1 MGQGSRPDRVA
12 DLVRAEL
19 SELLARRV
27 NDPGVG
33 FVTLTRVQMT
43 PDLQHARVYFT
54 TLGDNDQREQSRQAL
69 ERATPFLR
77 RQIGQRLT
85 LKRTPALTF
94 HFDESI
100 EHQERV
106 EQLLE
111 ELQIS
116 PGTHTGE
123 NDEEDQEHDE

>member
-54 TLGDNDQREQSRQAL
+54 TLGNNDQREQSRQAL

-111 ELQIS
+111 EFQIS

>member
-1 MGQGSRPDRVA
+1 MAQGSRPKRVA

-19 SELLARRV
+19 GELLARRV

-33 FVTLTRVQMT
+33 FVTLTRVQVT

-85 LKRTPALTF
+85 LKRTPRLTF
-94 HFDESI
+94 HIDESI
-100 EHQERV
+100 GHQERV

-116 PGTHTGE
+116 PITHTGE
-123 NDEEDQEHDE
+123 NDDEDQEYDE

>member
-1 MGQGSRPDRVA
+1 MAQGSRPKRVA

-19 SELLARRV
+19 GELLARRV

-33 FVTLTRVQMT
+33 FITLTRVQVT

-54 TLGDNDQREQSRQAL
+54 TLGDDDQREQSRQAL

-85 LKRTPALTF
+85 LKRTPRLTF
-94 HFDESI
+94 HIDESI
-100 EHQERV
+100 GHQERV

-116 PGTHTGE
+116 PSAYTGE
-123 NDEEDQEHDE
+123 NDDEDQEYDE

>member
-1 MGQGSRPDRVA
+1 MAQGSRPKRVA

-19 SELLARRV
+19 GELLARRV

-33 FVTLTRVQMT
+33 FVTLTRVQVT

-54 TLGDNDQREQSRQAL
+54 TLGDDNQREQSRSAL

-77 RQIGQRLT
+77 REIGQRLT
-85 LKRTPALTF
+85 LKRTPRLTF

-100 EHQERV
+100 GHQERV
-106 EQLLE
+106 EQLLQ

-116 PGTHTGE
+116 PSTHTGK
-123 NDEEDQEHDE
+123 NDDEDQEHDE

>member
-1 MGQGSRPDRVA
+1 
-12 DLVRAEL
+12 
-19 SELLARRV
+19 
-27 NDPGVG
+27 
-33 FVTLTRVQMT
+33 
-43 PDLQHARVYFT
+43 VYFT
-54 TLGDNDQREQSRQAL
+54 TLGNNDQREQSRQAL

>member
-1 MGQGSRPDRVA
+1 MAQGSRPKRVA

-19 SELLARRV
+19 GELLARRV

-33 FVTLTRVQMT
+33 FVTLTRVQVT

-54 TLGDNDQREQSRQAL
+54 TLGDDDQREQSRQAL

-85 LKRTPALTF
+85 LKRTPRLTF
-94 HFDESI
+94 HIDESI
-100 EHQERV
+100 GHQERV

-116 PGTHTGE
+116 PITHTGE
-123 NDEEDQEHDE
+123 NDDEDQEYDE

>member
-19 SELLARRV
+19 SELRARRV

-54 TLGDNDQREQSRQAL
+54 TLGNNDQREQSRQAL

>member
-27 NDPGVG
+27 NDPCVG

-54 TLGDNDQREQSRQAL
+54 TLGNNDQREQSRQAL

>member
-1 MGQGSRPDRVA
+1 MAQGSRPKRVA

-19 SELLARRV
+19 GELLARRV

-33 FVTLTRVQMT
+33 FVTLTRVQVT

-54 TLGDNDQREQSRQAL
+54 ALGDNDQREQSRQAL

-85 LKRTPALTF
+85 LKRTPVLTF

-100 EHQERV
+100 GHQERV

-116 PGTHTGE
+116 PSNHTGE
-123 NDEEDQEHDE
+123 NDEDDQEHDK

>member
-1 MGQGSRPDRVA
+1 MAQGSRPKRVA

-19 SELLARRV
+19 GELLARRV

-33 FVTLTRVQMT
+33 FVTLTRVQVT

-54 TLGDNDQREQSRQAL
+54 TLGDDAQREQSKQAL

-85 LKRTPALTF
+85 LKRTPRLTF
-94 HFDESI
+94 HIDESI
-100 EHQERV
+100 GHQERV

-116 PGTHTGE
+116 PSAHTGE
-123 NDEEDQEHDE
+123 NDDEDQEYDE

>member
-54 TLGDNDQREQSRQAL
+54 TLGNNDQREQSRQAL

>member
-1 MGQGSRPDRVA
+1 MAQGSRPKRVA

-19 SELLARRV
+19 GELLARRV

-33 FVTLTRVQMT
+33 FVTLTRVQVT

-54 TLGDNDQREQSRQAL
+54 TLGDDNQREQSRHAL

-85 LKRTPALTF
+85 LKRTPRLTF

-100 EHQERV
+100 GHQERV
-106 EQLLE
+106 EQLLQ

-116 PGTHTGE
+116 PSTHTGK
-123 NDEEDQEHDE
+123 NDDEDQEHDE

>member
-54 TLGDNDQREQSRQAL
+54 TLGNNDQREQSRQAL

-111 ELQIS
+111 ELKIS

>member
-1 MGQGSRPDRVA
+1 
-12 DLVRAEL
+12 
-19 SELLARRV
+19 
-27 NDPGVG
+27 
-33 FVTLTRVQMT
+33 MT

-54 TLGDNDQREQSRQAL
+54 TLGNNDQREQSRQAL